1 MKPSCTSLPPTLFP
15 SAGILLNRLAARGT
29 FRHVQVLLKLAE
41 LGSVHGAAGALGIPP
56 SSVNASLASLE
67 EILETEL
74 FQSHGSGV
82 QPTAVCSALLP
93 HARQVARGFAGIA
106 EAVPAH
112 HERGTTVVRVLPF
125 GAAANALL
133 MDALP
138 AFASR
143 YARVEV
149 RLGTFEG
156 EDPLLAIAR
165 GEVDLVACRR
175 PAAIP
180 QGWGFRE
187 LLPDRFAVVC
197 ASGHPLATGMQVRW
211 EELSRQVWLLPP
223 AGSAARNRFDRLVA
237 RRGNEPPSY
246 AVIASVASMTWWLL
260 REHEL
265 LAFVPFSIV
274 REQVERGE
282 LVEVPTEEMALEEP
296 LGLLQP
302 HGGSEATMRLA
313 GFLAQHFAAVPIG
326 ESGAC

>member
-1 MKPSCTSLPPTLFP
+1 MFP
-15 SAGILLNRLAARGT
+15 SAGILLNRLLARGT

-41 LGSVHGAAGALGIPP
+41 LESVHGAAGALGIPP
-56 SSVNASLASLE
+56 SSVKASLATLE

-74 FQSHGSGV
+74 FHSHGSGM
-82 QPTAVCSALLP
+82 QPTAACSALLP
-93 HARQVARGFAGIA
+93 HARRVALGVAGIA

-112 HERGTTVVRVLPF
+112 HERGTTVVRVMPL

-133 MDALP
+133 RDALP

-143 YARVEV
+143 YARVDV
-149 RLGTFEG
+149 RLGAFEG
-156 EDPLLAIAR
+156 EDPLQAIER

-180 QGWGFRE
+180 PGWGFRE

-197 ASGHPLATGMQVRW
+197 ASGHPLATGMPVRW
-211 EELSRQVWLLPP
+211 EDLSRQVWLLPP
-223 AGSAARNRFDRLVA
+223 TGSAARNRFDTLVA
-237 RRGNEPPSY
+237 RRGSEPPSY
-246 AVIASVASMTWWLL
+246 AVIASVASMTGWLL

-265 LAFVPFSIV
+265 LAFVPFSVV

-302 HGGSEATMRLA
+302 HNGSEAAIRLA
-313 GFLAQHFAAVPIG
+313 GFLAQHLAAVPRG